1 MRIYSPS
8 HGLAPPAALLG
19 PAPST
24 PPDPSPQQPP
34 RPTCTFPWH
43 CGGVSGA
50 ADRSLTPF
58 SVSRPC
64 PPVEAAIQLH
74 PSTLLSHPPHHQI
87 RAHSNPHGR
96 HAHFHGT
103 AVVSA
108 VLLIVPSPRSSTGA
122 AAVVGSA
129 YVGVMWDSR
138 PGKVLCQQ
146 HDRTW
151 RFAQQ
156 IGTKNRPFVNC
167 STGHFVCK
175 PRSYPT
181 CRWVEASKVEVEQ
194 SSCKQV

>member
-74 PSTLLSHPPHHQI
+74 PSTLLSHPPHHQT
-87 RAHSNPHGR
+87 RAQSNPHGR
-96 HAHFHGT
+96 HAHFRGT

-108 VLLIVPSPRSSTGA
+108 VLLIVAAPRSSTGVG
-122 AAVVGSA
+122 AVVGSV
-129 YVGVMWDSR
+129 YVGVVWDSR
-138 PGKVLCQQ
+138 PGMVLCKK
-146 HDRTW
+146 HGRTR
-151 RFAQQ
+151 RFSKR
-156 IGTKNRPFVNC
+156 IGTKHAPLAN
-167 STGHFVCK
+167 SSSDHFVC
-175 PRSYPT
+175 RSSSYCT
-181 CRWVEASKVEVEQ
+181 FTALERQKSK
-194 SSCKQV
+194 SGG